1 MASPITPSTGLGS
14 GLQIGAIVDALVSAE
29 KTPKQN
35 QITKATS
42 ANTGSLSAV
51 SQLKSALAT
60 FQSTLNTLNSTTTP
74 AFLGFAA
81 TSSNE
86 TLVKATATN
95 SAVNGTYSIVVDKL
109 ATASKVATAAISPAN
124 ASAIPSGDLTIS
136 QNGTDYKVAISD
148 GSTLQQVRDKIN
160 SDLQGKGIT
169 ANIITDQNGSRL
181 VFSSTTTGAGS
192 DISVKG
198 TGSIGSM
205 LDITGTATLNSSDPT
220 SAGAISGLAADAVV
234 KIDGLTVTS
243 KTNKIDSAISGL
255 TLDLIGAKEGAETT
269 VTVATNTEGLK
280 TSLQSFVDS
289 FNTLVSLT
297 KSLTSATLQADGT
310 YKNAALTGDSM
321 PRALLSAIRNEIAT
335 ATSASGLGSLAQLGI
350 KTIQTDGK
358 LEFNSTTFTAA
369 LNDKKLGSQIQTLF
383 TGEKGLLARVG
394 KAIEPYTKSDG
405 VLAQRTTSLNKT
417 STRLAADQEALD
429 RRIETLTTSLTKKYN
444 AMDLVVAQL
453 KATASSVTSI
463 FEAMNAQKNAS

>member
-14 GLQIGAIVDALVSAE
+14 GIQIGEIVDALVSAE

-35 QITKATS
+35 QITKSTT
-42 ANTGSLSAV
+42 ANTASLSAV
-51 SQLKSALAT
+51 SQIKSALAT
-60 FQSTLNTLNSTTTP
+60 FQSTLDTLNSKTTP

-86 TLVKATATN
+86 SAIKSTATN
-95 SAVNGTYSIVVDKL
+95 SAVNGTYTVVVKSL
-109 ATASKVATAAISPAN
+109 ATASKVATAAIDTAT
-124 ASAIPSGDLTIS
+124 ASAIPSGSLEIT
-136 QNGTDYKVAISD
+136 QNGINYNVTLTE
-148 GSTLQQVRDKIN
+148 GSTLQQTRDKIN

-169 ANIITDQNGSRL
+169 ANIITDQTGSRL
-181 VFSSTTTGAGS
+181 VFSSTNTGAGS

-198 TGSIGSM
+198 SGNVGSL
-205 LDITGTATLNSSDPT
+205 LDITGTSKLASGDPN
-220 SAGAISGLAADAVV
+220 SAGYITDLAKDAEVT
-234 KIDGLTVTS
+234 IDGLTVTS

-255 TLDLIGAKEGAETT
+255 TLDLVATGTST

-280 TSLQSFVDS
+280 TSLQSFVDA

-297 KSLTSATLQADGT
+297 KSLTSATLQSDGT

-321 PRALLSAIRNEIAT
+321 PRSILAAIRSEIAT
-335 ATSASGLGSLAQLGI
+335 ATSTSGLGSLAQLGI
-350 KTIQTDGK
+350 KTSQSDGK
-358 LEFNSTTFTAA
+358 LTLDSTALTTA

-383 TGEKGLLARVG
+383 TGDTGLLSRLG

-405 VLAQRTTSLNKT
+405 VLAQRTTSLNKV
-417 STRLAADQEALD
+417 STRLAADQDALD
-429 RRIETLTTSLTKKYN
+429 RRIETLTTTLTKKYN

>member
-1 MASPITPSTGLGS
+1 MASPITTSTGLGS
-14 GLQIGAIVDALVSAE
+14 GLEIGTIVEALVSAE

-35 QITKATS
+35 QITKSTT
-42 ANTGSLSAV
+42 ANTASLSAV

-60 FQSTLNTLNSTTTP
+60 FKTTLDTLNSTTTP

-86 TLVKATATN
+86 SAVKATATN
-95 SAVNGTYSIVVDKL
+95 SAVNGTYSIKVVNL
-109 ATASKVATAAISPAN
+109 ATASKVATAAIDTAT
-124 ASAIPSGDLTIS
+124 ASAIPSGELTIS
-136 QNGTDYKVAISD
+136 QNGINHKVTIAD
-148 GSTLQQVRDKIN
+148 GSTLQQVRDKVN

-169 ANIITDQNGSRL
+169 ANIITDQSGSRL

-198 TGSIGSM
+198 SGSIGTL
-205 LDITGTATLNSSDPT
+205 LDIDGTTRMTAGDAT
-220 SAGAISGLAADAVV
+220 SAGAIKDLATDATIE
-234 KIDGLTVTS
+234 IDGLTVTS
-243 KTNKIDSAISGL
+243 KSNKIDSAISGL
-255 TLDLIGAKEGAETT
+255 TMELLPAAVNTTST
-269 VTVATNTEGLK
+269 VTVATNTEGLQK
-280 TSLQSFVDS
+280 SLQSFVDA
-289 FNTLVSLT
+289 FNTLVTLT
-297 KSLTSATLQADGT
+297 KSLTSATQQTDGT
-310 YKNAALTGDSM
+310 YKNAAMTGDSM
-321 PRALLSAIRNEIAT
+321 PRALLASIRNEIAT
-335 ATSASGLGSLAQLGI
+335 ATSTSGLGSLSQLGI
-350 KTIQTDGK
+350 MTSQTDGK
-358 LEFNSTTFTAA
+358 LTLNSTTFTTA

-383 TGEKGLLARVG
+383 TGDNGLLARVG

-417 STRLAADQEALD
+417 TTRLAADQEALD
-429 RRIETLTTSLTKKYN
+429 RRIETLTTTLTKKYN

>member
-95 SAVNGTYSIVVDKL
+95 SAVNGTYSVVVDKL
-109 ATASKVATAAISPAN
+109 ATASKVATASISPAN

-255 TLDLIGAKEGAETT
+255 TLDLIGAKADTPTT

-280 TSLQSFVDS
+280 TSLQSFVDA

-297 KSLTSATLQADGT
+297 KSLTTASLQADGT

-321 PRALLSAIRNEIAT
+321 PRAILSAIRNEIAT

-350 KTIQTDGK
+350 KTTQTDGK

-383 TGEKGLLARVG
+383 TGPTGLLARVG

>member
-1 MASPITPSTGLGS
+1 MASIITPSTGLGS
-14 GLQIGAIVDALVSAE
+14 GLEIGTIVDALVSAE

-35 QITKATS
+35 QITKSTT
-42 ANTGSLSAV
+42 ANTASLSAV

-60 FQSTLNTLNSTTTP
+60 FQTTLDTLNSTTTP

-86 TLVKATATN
+86 AAVKATATN
-95 SAVNGTYSIVVDKL
+95 SAVNGTYSIKVVNL
-109 ATASKVATAAISPAN
+109 ATASKVATAAIDTAT
-124 ASAIPSGDLTIS
+124 ASAIPSGELTIT
-136 QNGTDYKVAISD
+136 QNSIDYKVTIAD

-169 ANIITDQNGSRL
+169 ANIINDQNGSRL
-181 VFSSTTTGAGS
+181 VFSSTTTGLGS

-198 TGSIGSM
+198 SGAVGTL
-205 LDITGTATLNSSDPT
+205 LDIDGTQVMTAGSASS
-220 SAGAISGLAADAVV
+220 SGAISALASDA
-234 KIDGLTVTS
+234 KIEIDGLTVTS
-243 KTNKIDSAISGL
+243 KSNKIDSAISGL
-255 TLDLIGAKEGAETT
+255 TMELLPASVGTTST
-269 VTVATNTEGLK
+269 VTVATNTEGLQK
-280 TSLQSFVDS
+280 SLQSFVDA
-289 FNTLVSLT
+289 FNTLVTLS
-297 KSLTSATLQADGT
+297 KSLTSATLQSDGT

-321 PRALLSAIRNEIAT
+321 PRALLASIRSEIAS
-335 ATSASGLGSLAQLGI
+335 ATSTSGLGSLAQLGI
-350 KTIQTDGK
+350 MTSQTDGK
-358 LEFNSTTFTAA
+358 LTLNSTTLNTA

-383 TGEKGLLARVG
+383 TGDTGLLARIG

-429 RRIETLTTSLTKKYN
+429 RRIESLTTSLTKKYN

>member
-14 GLQIGAIVDALVSAE
+14 GIQIGEIVDALVSAE

-35 QITKATS
+35 QITKSTS
-42 ANTGSLSAV
+42 ANTASLSAV
-51 SQLKSALAT
+51 SQIKSALAT
-60 FQSTLNTLNSTTTP
+60 FQSTLDTLNSKTTP

-86 TLVKATATN
+86 SAIKSTATN
-95 SAVNGTYSIVVDKL
+95 SAVNGTYTVVVGKL
-109 ATASKVATAAISPAN
+109 ASASKVATASIDTAT
-124 ASAIPSGDLTIS
+124 ASAIPSGSLAIT
-136 QNGTDYKVAISD
+136 QNGITYDVALT
-148 GSTLQQVRDKIN
+148 GSTLQQARDKIN

-169 ANIITDQNGSRL
+169 ANIITDQTGSRL
-181 VFSSTTTGAGS
+181 VFSSTNTGAGS
-192 DISVKG
+192 DISV
-198 TGSIGSM
+198 TGSGAIGSL
-205 LDITGTATLNSSDPT
+205 LDINGTSKLASGDPS
-220 SAGAISGLAADAVV
+220 SAGYITDLAKDAEVT
-234 KIDGLTVTS
+234 IDGLTVTS

-255 TLDLIGAKEGAETT
+255 TLDLVATGTST

-280 TSLQSFVDS
+280 TSLQSFVDA

-297 KSLTSATLQADGT
+297 KSLTSATLQSDGT

-321 PRALLSAIRNEIAT
+321 PRSILAAIRSEIAT
-335 ATSASGLGSLAQLGI
+335 ATSTSGLGSLAQLGI
-350 KTIQTDGK
+350 KTSQTDGK
-358 LEFNSTTFTAA
+358 LTLDSTALTTA

-383 TGEKGLLARVG
+383 TGDTGLLSRLG

-405 VLAQRTTSLNKT
+405 VLAQRTTSLNKV
-417 STRLAADQEALD
+417 STRLAADQDALD
-429 RRIETLTTSLTKKYN
+429 RRIETLTTTLTKKYN

>member
-14 GLQIGAIVDALVSAE
+14 GVPIGEIVDALVAAE

-35 QITKATS
+35 QITKSTS
-42 ANTGSLSAV
+42 ANTASLSAV
-51 SQLKSALAT
+51 SQIKSALAT
-60 FQSTLNTLNSTTTP
+60 FQSTLDTLNSKTTP

-86 TLVKATATN
+86 SAIKSTATN
-95 SAVNGTYSIVVDKL
+95 SAVNGTYTVEVKSL
-109 ATASKVATAAISPAN
+109 ATASKVATAAIDTAT
-124 ASAIPSGDLTIS
+124 ASAIPSGSLEIT
-136 QNGTDYKVAISD
+136 QNGIKYNVTLTE
-148 GSTLQQVRDKIN
+148 GSTLQQTRDQIN

-169 ANIITDQNGSRL
+169 ANIITDKTGSRL
-181 VFSSTTTGAGS
+181 VFSSTNTGANS

-198 TGSIGSM
+198 SGAVGSL
-205 LDITGTATLNSSDPT
+205 LDITGTAKLDTNDPN
-220 SAGAISGLAADAVV
+220 SAGYITGLAKDAEVL
-234 KIDGLTVTS
+234 IDGLTITS
-243 KTNKIDSAISGL
+243 KTNKVDSAISGL
-255 TLDLIGAKEGAETT
+255 TLDLVAQGTST

-280 TSLQSFVDS
+280 TSLQSFVDA

-297 KSLTSATLQADGT
+297 KSLTTATLQSDGT

-321 PRALLSAIRNEIAT
+321 PRSLLAAVRSEIAT
-335 ATSASGLGSLAQLGI
+335 ATSTSGLGSLAQLGI
-350 KTIQTDGK
+350 KTSQTDGK
-358 LEFNSTTFTAA
+358 LTLDSTALTTA

-383 TGEKGLLARVG
+383 TGDKGLLARLG

-405 VLAQRTTSLNKT
+405 VLAQRTTNLNKV
-417 STRLAADQEALD
+417 STRLAADQQALD
-429 RRIETLTTSLTKKYN
+429 RRIETLTVTLTKKYN